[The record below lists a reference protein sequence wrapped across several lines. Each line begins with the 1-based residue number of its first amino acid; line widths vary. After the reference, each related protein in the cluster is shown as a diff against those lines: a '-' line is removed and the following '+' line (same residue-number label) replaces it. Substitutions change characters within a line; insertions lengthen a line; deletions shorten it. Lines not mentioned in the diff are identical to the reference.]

1 MVKTPLL
8 HLFGHAPSKI
18 FEDKEPRKKK
28 EGQQRK
34 GRRGRKSTW
43 DAACTYYLVR
53 HYYTKTLR
61 EIAED
66 LGYSLSTIRW
76 RVQLLKEEGRLVSKQ
91 QHKDWTTK
99 ELSFL
104 KENYLSMNYD
114 DIAKALGRTA
124 GAVKRR
130 IADLR
135 ADGKIGY
142 KNTWGVDYESVEPV
156 QRNRDRGDRS

>member
-1 MVKTPLL
+1 MVKAPLL

-18 FEDKEPRKKK
+18 FEDKDPSEKR
-28 EGQQRK
+28 EGRQRK
-34 GRRGRKSTW
+34 GCRGRRYTW
-43 DAACTYYLVR
+43 DDTCTNYLIK

-61 EIAED
+61 EIAKD

-91 QHKDWTTK
+91 QYKDWTTK

-114 DIAKALGRTA
+114 DIAKALRRTA
-124 GAVKRR
+124 GAVNKR
-130 IADLR
+130 ISDLR
-135 ADGKIGY
+135 GEGEIGY
-142 KNTWGVDYESVEPV
+142 KNTWE
-156 QRNRDRGDRS
+156 